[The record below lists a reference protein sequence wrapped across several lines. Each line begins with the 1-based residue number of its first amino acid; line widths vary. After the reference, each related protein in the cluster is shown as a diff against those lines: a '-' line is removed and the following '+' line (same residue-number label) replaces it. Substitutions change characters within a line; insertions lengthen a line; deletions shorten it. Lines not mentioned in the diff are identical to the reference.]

1 MSATRAALLGT
12 ESRKAFYEL
21 IDTLTQVDSRYLA
34 DEWGITQAA
43 DVADGH
49 RFLMHLLEQALSQ
62 AFEADPERPVFKRS
76 VTPTRKVLGDNPDAV
91 YNHAPIR
98 GDRRYRV
105 RGNRAGAVYLSITV
119 QGGRSGGHYASRV
132 AAAINDDEVDI
143 AADASFEL
151 ILSPDRAPH
160 RNWLQLPPD
169 ASSITVRHYFEEQ
182 HAVAADPGRQ
192 FPLAI
197 EPLDNPG
204 PPGTPSDASVAAS
217 LRRVI
222 SYIQGRSLLQP
233 PPGKRPL
240 PAWVSSE
247 PNTIPK
253 PQKPGAMAFAAVDC
267 AYAMAPYL
275 LKPDQALVMTGR
287 FPPCRFA
294 NVVLWNRF
302 LQSYDYAHRQVSL
315 NRVQTVLEPDG
326 SYRIVVAHRNPGV
339 PNWLD
344 TEGRQAGT
352 LYWRFLLPEEEV
364 EKPHAEVVP
373 FDRVAKG

>member
-253 PQKPGAMAFAAVDC
+253 PQKPGAMAFAAVD
-267 AYAMAPYL
+267 
-275 LKPDQALVMTGR
+275 
-287 FPPCRFA
+287 
-294 NVVLWNRF
+294 W
-302 LQSYDYAHRQVSL
+302 SYDYAHRQISL
-315 NRVQTVLEPDG
+315 NRAQTVLERDG

-344 TEGRQAGT
+344 TEGRQTGT